1 MYKTIDLF
9 AGAGGLSCGFISTG
23 LFDIKV
29 AAENNPKAQATYI
42 KNHPGVQLYADV
54 RDIKYSEIIKKY
66 GKIDVII
73 GGPPC
78 QGFSNANRQKSSIV
92 SNNNRLVKEYVRAIL
107 EVKPRA
113 FVMENVGML
122 KSSVH
127 RFFCSYDDQ
136 EIIERLGISTKT
148 ETIQLFPSEYEVSNI
163 NHIVYNFENYSD
175 SIWTKEDYSM
185 VNQLF
190 KAIGKSKFNDIFQRH
205 KNKLINLGKKTEV
218 KGKKKNLIEEISYEF
233 SKAVLSYA
241 SLTSKENRIRLETQL
256 QRIVYFQGFLF
267 KLYELKENKIITSR
281 FKFTNGVSVTV
292 QSYSVLDYI
301 VKRLQVD
308 GGYNLWSGVINAADY
323 GVPQTRQRFIL
334 IGSIGKNTAE
344 LHAPTPTIRDP
355 RNYMTIR
362 DAIEDLE
369 KIDPSLENDERGVLV
384 TNKYYGKLKELRDSN
399 VIYNHIATAT
409 REEAK
414 KRFEV
419 LKQGQNFHDLSDSL
433 KTTYENV
440 ARTQNT
446 IYLRQN
452 YDEPSNTVVNVRKS
466 MWIHP
471 NINRAISVREAARLQ
486 SFPDSFVF
494 VGTKD
499 SQYQQVGNAVPP
511 MLARAIALQ
520 LAKVLETNDL
530 NRNKQK

>member
-9 AGAGGLSCGFISTG
+9 AGAGGLSCGFVSTG
-23 LFDIKV
+23 LFDVKV
-29 AAENNPKAQATYI
+29 AAENNPKAQKTYI
-42 KNHPGVQLYADV
+42 KNHPGIQLYADV
-54 RDIKYSEIIKKY
+54 RDIEYSEITKKY

-107 EVKPRA
+107 EVKPQA

-136 EIIERLGISTKT
+136 DIIERLGITTKA
-148 ETIQLFPSEYEVSNI
+148 ETIQLFPAEYEVSNI
-163 NHIVYNFENYSD
+163 NHIVYNFETYLD
-175 SIWTKEDYSM
+175 SIWTKDDYSK

-190 KAIGKSKFNDIFQRH
+190 KAIGKPKFNDIFQRH
-205 KNKLINLGKKTEV
+205 KKQLINLGKKTEV
-218 KGKKKNLIEEISYEF
+218 KGKKKNLIEEINADFFE
-233 SKAVLSYA
+233 AVVSYA
-241 SLTSKENRIRLETQL
+241 SNNSRANKSVLEAQL

-267 KLYELKENKIITSR
+267 KLNELRENKIITSR
-281 FKFTNGVSVTV
+281 YRFTNGVSVTV
-292 QSYSVLDYI
+292 QSYSVLEYI

-334 IGSIGKNTAE
+334 LGSKGSNTSE
-344 LHAPTPTIRDP
+344 LHAPNPVIDDP
-355 RNYMTIR
+355 SDYMTIR

-369 KIDPSLENDERGVLV
+369 SIAPTQENEEKGVSVAKEYTGELQ
-384 TNKYYGKLKELRDSN
+384 ELRDSN
-399 VIYNHIATAT
+399 IIYNHITTAT

-419 LKQGQNFHDLSDSL
+419 LKQGQNFHDLSDAL
-433 KTTYENV
+433 KSTYENV

-452 YDEPSNTVVNVRKS
+452 YDEPSSTVVNVRKS

-471 NINRAISVREAARLQ
+471 TLNRAISVREAARLQ

-511 MLARAIALQ
+511 MLARAIAFQ
-520 LAKVLETNDL
+520 IAKILGTNNTKGD
-530 NRNKQK
+530 